1 MLDTLALP
9 AALLPIVIF
18 GLRVADMTLDTLRVL
33 FVLRGR
39 KALAWFLGFAQS
51 AIWVV
56 AISSVLRH
64 VDNLWNV
71 VGYAGGFATGT
82 VIGMLIEERLAIGH
96 GHVRVIS
103 PSRGSALAEA
113 IRASGYAVTELA
125 GRGRDGT
132 VAILTCSVRRRD
144 VQRLTRS
151 VHTLD
156 PEAFVTVE
164 DVRPLHRGYWG
175 A

>member
-1 MLDTLALP
+1 MLDTLAIP
-9 AALLPIVIF
+9 AALLPLVIF

-33 FVLRGR
+33 LVIRGR
-39 KALAWFLGFAQS
+39 KALAWTLGFVQS

-103 PSRGSALAEA
+103 PHRGSALADA

-125 GRGRDGT
+125 GRGKDGM
-132 VAILTCSVRRRD
+132 VSVLTCSVRRRD
-144 VQRLTRS
+144 VSLVTQQ
-151 VHTLD
+151 VHNVD

>member
-1 MLDTLALP
+1 MLDTLAIP
-9 AALLPIVIF
+9 AALLPLVIF

-33 FVLRGR
+33 LVIRGR
-39 KALAWFLGFAQS
+39 KALAWTLGFVQS

-82 VIGMLIEERLAIGH
+82 VIGMVIEERLAIGH

-103 PSRGSALAEA
+103 PHRGSALADA

-125 GRGRDGT
+125 GRGKDGM
-132 VAILTCSVRRRD
+132 VSVLTCSVRRRD
-144 VQRLTRS
+144 VSLVTQQ
-151 VHTLD
+151 VHNVD

>member
-9 AALLPIVIF
+9 AALLPFVIF

-39 KALAWFLGFAQS
+39 KALSWLLGFAQS

-71 VGYAGGFATGT
+71 VGYASGFASGT
-82 VIGMLIEERLAIGH
+82 VIGMLIEERLALGH

-103 PSRGSALAEA
+103 PQRGSALADA

-132 VAILTCSVRRRD
+132 VAVLTCSVRRRD
-144 VQRLTRS
+144 ILRVTRQ
-151 VHTLD
+151 VHSLD
-156 PEAFVTVE
+156 PQAFVTVE
-164 DVRPLHRGYWG
+164 DVRPLHRGFWG

>member
-9 AALLPIVIF
+9 AALLPFVIF
-18 GLRVADMTLDTLRVL
+18 GLRVADMTLDTMRVL

-39 KALAWFLGFAQS
+39 KTLSWFLGFAQS

-64 VDNLWNV
+64 VDNLWNI

-82 VIGMLIEERLAIGH
+82 VIGMLIEERLALGH

-103 PSRGSALAEA
+103 PQRGAALAEA
-113 IRASGYAVTELA
+113 IRDAGYAVTELA

-132 VAILTCSVRRRD
+132 VAVLTCSVRRRD
-144 VQRLTRS
+144 IARVTRQ
-151 VHTLD
+151 VHSLD

-164 DVRPLHRGYWG
+164 DVRPLHRGFWG

>member
-1 MLDTLALP
+1 MLDSLALP
-9 AALLPIVIF
+9 AALLPFVIF
-18 GLRVADMTLDTLRVL
+18 GLRVADMTLDTMRVL

-56 AISSVLRH
+56 AFSSVLRH

-82 VIGMLIEERLAIGH
+82 VVGMLIEERLALGH

-103 PSRGSALAEA
+103 PQRGSALAEA

-132 VAILTCSVRRRD
+132 VAVLTCSVRRRD
-144 VQRLTRS
+144 ISRVTRQ

-164 DVRPLHRGYWG
+164 DVRPLNRGYWG

>member
-9 AALLPIVIF
+9 AALLPFVIF
-18 GLRVADMTLDTLRVL
+18 GLRVADMTLDTLRLL

-64 VDNLWNV
+64 VDNLWNI
-71 VGYAGGFATGT
+71 VGYAGGFASGT
-82 VIGMLIEERLAIGH
+82 VIGMMIEDRLAIGH
-96 GHVRVIS
+96 GHIRIIS
-103 PSRGSALAEA
+103 PQRGSALADA
-113 IRASGYAVTELA
+113 IRASGYAVTELSA
-125 GRGRDGT
+125 RGRDGT
-132 VAILTCSVRRRD
+132 VAVLTCSVRRRD
-144 VQRLTRS
+144 IRRVTRQ
-151 VHTLD
+151 VHGLD

>member
-9 AALLPIVIF
+9 AALLPFVIF
-18 GLRVADMTLDTLRVL
+18 GLRVADMTLDTMRVL

-39 KALAWFLGFAQS
+39 KALSWFLGFAQS

-82 VIGMLIEERLAIGH
+82 VVGMLIEERLALGH

-103 PSRGSALAEA
+103 PQRGSALAEA

-132 VAILTCSVRRRD
+132 VAVLTCSVRRRD
-144 VQRLTRS
+144 IPRVTRQ
-151 VHTLD
+151 VHSLD

-164 DVRPLHRGYWG
+164 DVRPLHRGFWG

>member
-132 VAILTCSVRRRD
+132 VAVLTCSVRRRD

-151 VHTLD
+151 VHAID
-156 PEAFVTVE
+156 SEAFVTVE

>member
-1 MLDTLALP
+1 MLDTLAIP
-9 AALLPIVIF
+9 AALLPLVIF

-33 FVLRGR
+33 LVIRGR
-39 KALAWFLGFAQS
+39 KALAWTLGFVQS

-103 PSRGSALAEA
+103 PHRGSALADA

-125 GRGRDGT
+125 GRGKDGM
-132 VAILTCSVRRRD
+132 VSVLTCSVRRRD
-144 VQRLTRS
+144 VSLVTRQ
-151 VHTLD
+151 VHNVD

>member
-1 MLDTLALP
+1 MLDTLAIP
-9 AALLPIVIF
+9 AALLPLVIF

-33 FVLRGR
+33 LVIRGR
-39 KALAWFLGFAQS
+39 KALSWSLGFVQS

-64 VDNLWNV
+64 VDNLWNI

-103 PSRGSALAEA
+103 PHRGSALADA

-125 GRGRDGT
+125 GRGKDGMVT
-132 VAILTCSVRRRD
+132 VLTCSVRRRD
-144 VQRLTRS
+144 VTHVTRQ
-151 VHTLD
+151 VHAID

-175 A
+175 V

>member
-1 MLDTLALP
+1 MLDSLDLP
-9 AALLPIVIF
+9 AALLPFVIF
-18 GLRVADMTLDTLRVL
+18 GLRVADMTLDTMRVL

-39 KALAWFLGFAQS
+39 KALSWILGFAQS

-82 VIGMLIEERLAIGH
+82 VVGMLIEERLALGH

-103 PSRGSALAEA
+103 SQRGSALAEA
-113 IRASGYAVTELA
+113 IRTSGYAVTELA

-132 VAILTCSVRRRD
+132 VAVLTCSVRRRD
-144 VQRLTRS
+144 ISRVTRQ

-164 DVRPLHRGYWG
+164 DVRPLHRGFWG

>member
-9 AALLPIVIF
+9 AALLPFVIF

-39 KALAWFLGFAQS
+39 KALAWLLGFAQS

-82 VIGMLIEERLAIGH
+82 VIGMLIEERLALGH

-103 PSRGSALAEA
+103 PQRGAALAGA
-113 IRASGYAVTELA
+113 LRASGYAVTELA

-132 VAILTCSVRRRD
+132 VAVLTCSVRRREI
-144 VQRLTRS
+144 QRMTRRVRS
-151 VHTLD
+151 LD

-164 DVRPLHRGYWG
+164 DVRPLHRGFWG

>member
-1 MLDTLALP
+1 MLEPLALP
-9 AALLPIVIF
+9 AALLPFVIF

-39 KALAWFLGFAQS
+39 KTLAWLLGFAQS

-64 VDNLWNV
+64 VDNLWNI

-82 VIGMLIEERLAIGH
+82 VVGMLIEERLALGH

-103 PSRGSALAEA
+103 PQRGAALAAA
-113 IRASGYAVTELA
+113 IRAAGYAVTELA

-132 VAILTCSVRRRD
+132 VAVLTCSVRRRD
-144 VQRLTRS
+144 ISRVTRQ
-151 VHTLD
+151 VHSLD

-164 DVRPLHRGYWG
+164 DVRPLHRGFWG

>member
-9 AALLPIVIF
+9 AALLPFVIF
-18 GLRVADMTLDTLRVL
+18 GLRVADMTLDTMRVL

-82 VIGMLIEERLAIGH
+82 VVGMLIEERLALGH

-103 PSRGSALAEA
+103 PQRGSALADA

-125 GRGRDGT
+125 GRGRNGT
-132 VAILTCSVRRRD
+132 VAVLTCSVRRREIS
-144 VQRLTRS
+144 RITRQ
-151 VHTLD
+151 VHALD